1 MAASRVAILHSSRG
15 RSIEELREGNMFQQF
30 QDLSDLNLA
39 QLGAANLTLG
49 AILAA
54 ALVTLAFMIASW
66 LIGKA
71 MRRLRQRTREGN
83 AALYLS
89 EKVLT
94 YGLVF
99 VGLVTGLSTLGLDLS
114 SLTVFAGAIG
124 IGLGLGLQ
132 GVVKEFIS
140 GLVLISDRAVHIGDY
155 VELPE
160 GTRGVVQEIGP
171 RATRIRN
178 NDNVYLLVPNS
189 KLIENT
195 MINWT
200 LRGDTRRIHVPFRVA
215 YGADKEKVR
224 DAVLAAAREVPFTT
238 PDTDT
243 RRTQV
248 WMTGYEESWLEFE
261 LVVWPT
267 LEAVKRP
274 KAMNAAYTWA
284 IDDALRKACIEIPYP
299 QREVRV
305 RSFFGHEGEDA
316 LRTLRL
322 EHGKAPEEAPVE
334 TSTNDAADDLMRPPP
349 EPEPEDLEEEET
361 ARQA

>member
-1 MAASRVAILHSSRG
+1 
-15 RSIEELREGNMFQQF
+15 MFEQF
-30 QDLSDLNLA
+30 QRLNDFELM
-39 QLGAANLTLG
+39 QIGGTQVTLG
-49 AILAA
+49 SVIGSL
-54 ALVTLAFMIASW
+54 LLTLAFMVAAWVAGSA
-66 LIGKA
+66 LK
-71 MRRLRQRTREGN
+71 RLRTRTREGN
-83 AALYLS
+83 AALYLT
-89 EKVLT
+89 EKLLS
-94 YGLVF
+94 YGLVV
-99 VGLVTGLSTLGLDLS
+99 VGVIAGLSTLGLDLS

-132 GVVKEFIS
+132 GIVKEFVS

-155 VELPE
+155 IELPD
-160 GTRGVVQEIGP
+160 GTRGIVQEIGP

-189 KLIENT
+189 MLIENT

-200 LRGDTRRIHVPFRVA
+200 LRGDTRRIHVPFVVA
-215 YGADKEKVR
+215 YGVDKEKVR
-224 DAVLAAAREVPFTT
+224 DAVLAAAREVPFTM
-238 PDTDT
+238 PDTEN

-248 WMTGYEESWLEFE
+248 WMTGFADSALNFE
-261 LVVWPT
+261 LVVWPA

-305 RSFFGHEGEDA
+305 RGFFGHEGEDA

-322 EHGKAPEEAPVE
+322 ESTGEVEAPAE
-334 TSTNDAADDLMRPPP
+334 TTTTNDAADDLMRPPP
-349 EPEPEDLEEEET
+349 EPEPEELEKDPSKSKQRVE
-361 ARQA
+361 